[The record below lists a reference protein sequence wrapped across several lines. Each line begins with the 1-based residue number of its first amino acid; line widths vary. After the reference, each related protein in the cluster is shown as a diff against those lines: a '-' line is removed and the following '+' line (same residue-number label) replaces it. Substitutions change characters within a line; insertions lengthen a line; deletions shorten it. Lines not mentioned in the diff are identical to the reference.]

1 MNQLHRT
8 LPVHAEE
15 LDILM
20 AWMDTYQQY
29 AEAYPVD
36 SGESVYYWKKY
47 QLVADRYDE
56 LLAQATRERDD
67 FMAQADIDRTMS
79 DMFYGGAM

>member
-15 LDILM
+15 LDRLM
-20 AWMDTYQQY
+20 YWMDVSQEL
-29 AEAYPVD
+29 AERQPVD
-36 SGESVYYWKKY
+36 SSASYRWWQVYQRY
-47 QLVADRYDE
+47 ADEYDE

-79 DMFYGGAM
+79 EFLYGGVG